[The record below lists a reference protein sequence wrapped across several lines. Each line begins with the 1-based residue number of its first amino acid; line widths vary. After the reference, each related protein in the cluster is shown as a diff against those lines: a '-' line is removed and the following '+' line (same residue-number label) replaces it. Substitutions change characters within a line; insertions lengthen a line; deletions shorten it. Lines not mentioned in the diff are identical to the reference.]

1 MPSPKPIQ
9 RTVLKL
15 PESLQ
20 SNNIA
25 LSLNREQ
32 ATMLLKGLESLS
44 EDQKKTVV
52 FAKMKRDLESI
63 VVIWDRRIKNTK
75 LIEAENAKNTK

>member
-15 PESLQ
+15 PESLL

-44 EDQKKTVV
+44 EDQKKTVI

-75 LIEAENAKNTK
+75 LIEAENSKKR

>member
-1 MPSPKPIQ
+1 
-9 RTVLKL
+9 
-15 PESLQ
+15 
-20 SNNIA
+20 
-25 LSLNREQ
+25 
-32 ATMLLKGLESLS
+32 MLLKGLESLS

>member
-1 MPSPKPIQ
+1 
-9 RTVLKL
+9 LKL
-15 PESLQ
+15 PESLL

-44 EDQKKTVV
+44 EDQNKTVI

-75 LIEAENAKNTK
+75 LIEAENSKKR

>member
-15 PESLQ
+15 PESLL

-44 EDQKKTVV
+44 EDQNKTVI

-75 LIEAENAKNTK
+75 LIEAENSKKR